1 MRSALPVVRCIQLD
15 KVHLAT
21 PRRSLFRVFATI
33 GGRVPFASQVCHF
46 HNPWDI
52 LRYVSKPWMLHHG
65 SFRALLLLLVWRPKI
80 QRWTNMMLGYS
91 WGILKTLSL
100 MENYPSSSMIFPL
113 KHVIYDIP
121 MFSHVLPITGFIG
134 CVSDTKHCSIR
145 ISYPTTHSLRAAV
158 EDDFASGTWG
168 TLERRLGARVPE
180 KNVVNPVMNPNS
192 LRCLSKQKCKPS
204 QA

>member
-1 MRSALPVVRCIQLD
+1 MRHPEICLQTLD
-15 KVHLAT
+15 AT
-21 PRRSLFRVFATI
+21 PWVISRIAI
-33 GGRVPFASQVCHF
+33 ASCMTSQDTEMNKHDAWIFLGNLKDSKSHGKLPIEF
-46 HNPWDI
+46 HDFPI
-52 LRYVSKPWMLHHG
+52 KTLHLY
-65 SFRALLLLLVWRPKI
+65 R
-80 QRWTNMMLGYS
+80 GYS
-91 WGILKTLSL
+91 
-100 MENYPSSSMIFPL
+100 
-113 KHVIYDIP
+113 HV
-121 MFSHVLPITGFIG
+121 FSCFAITGFIG

-168 TLERRLGARVPE
+168 TLARRLGARVPE